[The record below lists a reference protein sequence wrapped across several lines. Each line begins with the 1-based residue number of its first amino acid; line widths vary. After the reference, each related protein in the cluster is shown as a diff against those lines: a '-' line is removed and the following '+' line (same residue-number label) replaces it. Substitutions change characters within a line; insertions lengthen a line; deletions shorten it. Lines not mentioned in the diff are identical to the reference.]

1 MVRPACLPLW
11 ERIKNRSGRSIIQG
25 RDVYGS
31 VLAPDTAMVFLEWLM
46 KISIFGIGYVGAV
59 TAACLSRDGH
69 SVIATDVNAEKVSAL
84 VSGASPIVE
93 PGLDELLVRGVQTG
107 LLSATTNVHD
117 AIHQSNIS
125 FICVG
130 TPAQAN
136 GSLNLE
142 FVMRV
147 SDQIGSS
154 LKQKDGFHSVV
165 MRSTML
171 PGSMDEVVIPRLETA
186 SGKRVGDGFGVA
198 YYPEFLREGSAIKD
212 YDDPGAIV
220 FGGRDARTLDRL
232 ARMYSTFPVTPIHM
246 DIRAAEA
253 VKYANNAWHAIKIS
267 FANELG
273 LVCKSMGVDS
283 HDVMETLCS
292 DRKLNI
298 SPAYLRPGFAFGG
311 SCLPKDLKALRYGAR
326 KVDLD
331 TPLLDAV
338 LAANEHQLRHTF
350 EMIEALA
357 LRNVGIIGLSFKPET
372 DDLRYSPFVELAERL
387 LGRGYRVKIYDPIVR
402 LSRLTG
408 ANHAFV
414 AERLPH
420 IADLLVEEAR
430 QVIEHSDVLVIGNKA
445 EAQPLMPDL
454 QKSNKHLIDVV
465 RVDRTLR
472 TDGQYQ
478 GLCW

>member
-1 MVRPACLPLW
+1 
-11 ERIKNRSGRSIIQG
+11 
-25 RDVYGS
+25 
-31 VLAPDTAMVFLEWLM
+31 M

-59 TAACLSRDGH
+59 TAGCLSRDGH
-69 SVIATDVNAEKVSAL
+69 SVIAVDIHPEKVKAL
-84 VSGASPIVE
+84 ASGASPIVE
-93 PGLDELLVRGVQTG
+93 PGLDELLVRGVQRG
-107 LLSATTNVHD
+107 LLSATTSVHD
-117 AIHQSNIS
+117 AIDQSDIS
-125 FICVG
+125 FVCVG

-142 FVMRV
+142 YVMRV

-154 LKQKDGFHSVV
+154 LAQKDGFHSVV

-171 PGSMDEVVIPRLETA
+171 PGSMDELVIPKIEQA
-186 SGKRVGDGFGVA
+186 SGKRAGEGFGVA

-212 YDDPGAIV
+212 YDEPGAIV
-220 FGGRDARTLDRL
+220 FGGRDSPTLDRL
-232 ARMYSTFPVTPIHM
+232 ANMYSNFPVVPIRM

-253 VKYANNAWHAIKIS
+253 VKYANNAWHALKIS

-273 LVCKSMGVDS
+273 LICKSMDVDS

-298 SPAYLRPGFAFGG
+298 SAAYLKPGFAFGG

-326 KVDLD
+326 KMDLD

-338 LAANEHQLRHTF
+338 LAANEHQLRHTS
-350 EMIEALA
+350 EMVEALG

-387 LGRGYRVKIYDPIVR
+387 LGRGYKVRIYDPIVR

-414 AERLPH
+414 AEHLPH
-420 IADLLVEEAR
+420 IADLLVEEPAEL
-430 QVIEHSDVLVIGNKA
+430 IEHSEVVVIGNKA

-454 QKSNKHLIDVV
+454 QKSKKRLIDVV
-465 RVDRTLR
+465 RVDRALR